1 MIYIRPV
8 VTTTKDERST
18 PCFVFGPTSIE
29 AQVGSLLGTI
39 GRRLERQVIGG
50 FPESIR
56 INLRI
61 EALAAIAFGVFYAG
75 AIAFLP
81 VVLRRLGATPEL
93 LALYIAQNY
102 LGSVFASFSIMLMRG
117 RRPRWPAGRLTASA
131 IR

>member
-1 MIYIRPV
+1 M
-8 VTTTKDERST
+8 
-18 PCFVFGPTSIE
+18 
-29 AQVGSLLGTI
+29 GSLLGTI